1 MDRIKKPIHQR
12 PPLFSKINRKKTE
25 ILICLVFFSSF
36 YFIFKLFFFF
46 YLTNLHG
53 ITIEMLCRKMV
64 DALGDVQYMALLNVY
79 ISVETERWERG
90 PRHYIILCTP
100 RVRCS
105 ANVGRHT
112 GPLINN
118 EKRSEWFVK
127 DWSDARRVHCAREE
141 IKALYSV
148 GKRLKFYSIRH
159 SEGERSAKHH
169 HHRLCIYENWL
180 NIFENFVRKLCKCS
194 CCFVFFK
201 SSSLRN
207 PEFLSLNWVRFLLV
221 TFLS

>member
-53 ITIEMLCRKMV
+53 INIEMLCRKMV

-127 DWSDARRVHCAREE
+127 EWARTPAGFIVQE
-141 IKALYSV
+141 
-148 GKRLKFYSIRH
+148 KRL
-159 SEGERSAKHH
+159 
-169 HHRLCIYENWL
+169 RLYTQLGNG
-180 NIFENFVRKLCKCS
+180 
-194 CCFVFFK
+194 
-201 SSSLRN
+201 SSSILYVIAKERDRQN
-207 PEFLSLNWVRFLLV
+207 IIIIGCVSMKIDWIFSKISWGNFANVVVVLFFSNLLP
-221 TFLS
+221 

>member
-1 MDRIKKPIHQR
+1 MCNSNKWVDKIEFSQNGSQTILHSNLPIIYGQNQKPHPSKTSPIFKIER
-12 PPLFSKINRKKTE
+12 RRKFSF
-25 ILICLVFFSSF
+25 VSFFFLSF
-36 YFIFKLFFFF
+36 YFIFKLFF

-53 ITIEMLCRKMV
+53 IIIEMLWRKMV

-141 IKALYSV
+141 IKTLYSV

-159 SEGERSAKHH
+159 SEGERLAKHH
-169 HHRLCIYENWL
+169 HRLFIYENW
-180 NIFENFVRKLCKCS
+180 I
-194 CCFVFFK
+194 
-201 SSSLRN
+201 
-207 PEFLSLNWVRFLLV
+207 
-221 TFLS
+221 